1 MNSFFGWIGRGLILW
16 LEETSR
22 LWSLICS
29 SLYWAFIAPFR
40 GKGVKRHYVSNQMV
54 EIGVN
59 SLGIVFLM
67 SFFMGM
73 VLALQTAYQLK
84 KFGALV
90 YVASLLSISFVRE
103 IGPLLTAIVVAGR
116 SGSAM
121 AAELGTMKVS
131 EEVQALE
138 TMGVNPVR
146 FLVIPRLIAMLVML
160 PCLTIFADVMGML
173 GGGVVGTNFLGI
185 PAGLY
190 FQKSIEML
198 VMKDLVTGLLK
209 AFVFAGIIA
218 WIGCYQGLMVSG
230 GAEGVGKA
238 TTKSVVM
245 AIISIII
252 ADCFFTGLF
261 YFVWE

>member
-1 MNSFFGWIGRGLILW
+1 MKAILGWLGRGFIFW

-22 LWSLICS
+22 LWSLMCAS
-29 SLYWAFIAPFR
+29 FNWMVVAPFR
-40 GKGVKRHYVSNQMV
+40 GKGVKRNLVTTQMV
-54 EIGVN
+54 EIGTN

-67 SFFMGM
+67 SLFMGM

-90 YVASLLSISFVRE
+90 YVASLLAVAFVRE

-131 EEVQALE
+131 EEIQALE

-146 FLVIPRLIAMLVML
+146 YLVVPRLMAILVML
-160 PCLTIFADVMGML
+160 PCLTIFADVVGMI
-173 GGGVVGTNFLGI
+173 GGGVVGTQILGI
-185 PAGLY
+185 PGGLY
-190 FQKSIEML
+190 FQKSVDFL
-198 VMKDLVTGLLK
+198 VMKDLVTGLTK
-209 AFVFAGIIA
+209 SFVFAGIIA
-218 WIGCYQGLMVSG
+218 LVGCFNGLMVEG
-230 GAEGVGKA
+230 GAEGVGHA
-238 TTKSVVM
+238 TTKSVVV
-245 AIISIII
+245 AIISIIV

-261 YFVWE
+261 YFILE

>member
-1 MNSFFGWIGRGLILW
+1 MKALLGYIGRGFIFW

-22 LWSLICS
+22 LWSLIRAAV
-29 SLYWAFIAPFR
+29 YWALIAPFR
-40 GKGVKRHYVSNQMV
+40 GKGVKHHYVTTQMV

-59 SLGIVFLM
+59 SIGIVFLI
-67 SFFMGM
+67 SIFMGM

-84 KFGALV
+84 KFGALI
-90 YVASLLSISFVRE
+90 YVAALLAIAFVRE
-103 IGPLLTAIVVAGR
+103 IGPLLTSIVVAGR

-146 FLVIPRLIAMLVML
+146 FLVVPRLVAIIVML
-160 PCLTIFADVMGML
+160 PCLTILSNVLGMV
-173 GGGVVGTNFLGI
+173 GGWIVGTSFLGI

-190 FQKSIEML
+190 FQKTVESL
-198 VMKDLVTGLLK
+198 VMKDVVTGLIK
-209 AFVFAGIIA
+209 SFFFAGIIGMV
-218 WIGCYQGLMVSG
+218 GCFNGLMVEG
-230 GAEGVGKA
+230 GAEGVGKS
-238 TTKSVVM
+238 TTKAVVVS
-245 AIISIII
+245 IISIIA
-252 ADCFFTGLF
+252 ADVFFTALF

>member
-1 MNSFFGWIGRGLILW
+1 MKALLGFLGRGFLSW

-22 LWSLICS
+22 LWSLVRASI
-29 SLYWAFIAPFR
+29 YWGLIAPFR
-40 GKGVKRHYVSNQMV
+40 GKGVKRHYVTTQMV

-59 SLGIVFLM
+59 SFGIVFLM

-90 YVASLLSISFVRE
+90 YVASLLSIAFVRE

-131 EEVQALE
+131 EEIQALE

-146 FLVIPRLIAMLVML
+146 FLVIPRLVAILVML

-173 GGGVVGTNFLGI
+173 GGGIVGTSFLGI

-190 FQKSIEML
+190 FQKSVDFL
-198 VMKDLVTGLLK
+198 VMKDVTTGLFK
-209 AFVFAGIIA
+209 SFVFAGIIA
-218 WIGCYQGLMVSG
+218 LIGCYQGLMVEG

-245 AIISIII
+245 AIISIIV

-261 YFVWE
+261 YFVWD